1 MTRLRV
7 ACVLMVSSITL
18 LSSDASAQT
27 AVSSPS
33 DVPRPNAAVSQQQGP
48 AQGAQNA
55 VKGTVKRFNI
65 GVQGGVAVNP
75 EMIVGGAYA
84 DFGPVFSEA
93 LTIRPD
99 VYVAGGEITTEF
111 GFDVDGL
118 YALKWSMGNDW
129 RTYAGAG
136 ASFALSHESFE
147 TPVDS
152 SGTTTTTTTSA
163 TGATTT
169 TTTQDR
175 FDFSDTD
182 FEVGLNLLFGARNP
196 KGAFFEVRATAF
208 GVANVKFLAGFRF

>member
-1 MTRLRV
+1 MTRFGF
-7 ACVLMVSSITL
+7 ACVLMASGFTL
-18 LSSDASAQT
+18 LSSNAFAQT
-27 AVSSPS
+27 ASIPGGLSRS
-33 DVPRPNAAVSQQQGP
+33 TAAVGQQQGP
-48 AQGAQNA
+48 AQGVQDS

-75 EMIVGGAYA
+75 EMLVAGAYA
-84 DFGPVFSEA
+84 DFGPVFSDKV
-93 LTIRPD
+93 TIRPD

-118 YALKWSMGNDW
+118 YALKWSLGDNW
-129 RTYAGAG
+129 RTYAGGG
-136 ASFALSHESFE
+136 ASFALSHESFAI
-147 TPVDS
+147 PVDS

-163 TGATTT
+163 TGSTT

-182 FEVGLNLLFGARNP
+182 FEVGLNLLFGARNS